1 MSGKS
6 LTTTKNPKDGDEQS
20 SSLSWHKWCRLCAKS
35 ELNDEYESSI
45 FAKNEAGANEADLA
59 TSVGKY
65 FWVNIKAED
74 EISQCLCRECRK
86 LVEELVTFTE
96 RVNKV
101 QTLFVL
107 LQTMKPKTIKEAV
120 KFRTQ
125 FGLSEEG
132 WQHIIKPEA
141 PKIQETPKP
150 LLIDQQIQTDLLY
163 TNVIKELDTQT
174 SICKAKKDLIDILQR
189 PDKNEDYE
197 SQTETEQDTNI
208 YEFTMQEDNEVDFV
222 ENEDF
227 VVPSGSSHTEVIK
240 SSQEDTE
247 PANELE
253 DEELQDSDLFKEL
266 KFKHEDDEE
275 EEEEDDGQQQQP
287 KRFKIIS
294 AEEEVEVE
302 YQDSQQTIEHT
313 EEEENEEDFVE
324 DMGDSLEVLDEERTQ
339 NYVNTSDSKN
349 NTQPDIFELLKGKRG
364 RPYGSKKLD
373 SNNTSYRYE
382 CKECK
387 RRYKNPTI
395 FRKHMITLH
404 DVIAEL
410 PNSHLPSNK
419 CSVCSKEF
427 LTRSSLRLHMR
438 NHLPDEE
445 KYNVPCPY
453 CERKFS
459 QVGAMKQHVKGIH
472 HQMKP
477 FICDQCGKECKTMAA
492 LTEHQLV
499 HTDECP
505 FECEVCHK
513 RFKNKP
519 RLKSHMDTHTKS
531 LYKCPDCDLE
541 LNTRRTLLQH
551 RLVHSDVKRFKCEF
565 CDAAF
570 KRSKALKNHLIL
582 HSGLRPYKCN
592 FCNRSF
598 SNGSNCRAHK
608 KRAHRKQLE
617 EEEANGKVAERVPI
631 PKLEELKTVKGVL
644 VQPRKVRKSGGLSDR
659 VIQLLQTAEER
670 KLQNSQEYE
679 NDDGATAAAAVEN
692 YESYTDFHYEIDKSE
707 VDETE
712 SLVDNPSEECEE
724 TVIYEIIDEI

>member
-1 MSGKS
+1 MSGKH
-6 LTTTKNPKDGDEQS
+6 LTNINNPKDVQQPSES
-20 SSLSWHKWCRLCAKS
+20 SSWLNWCRLCAKS
-35 ELNDEYESSI
+35 ELNDERKYSI
-45 FAKNEAGANEADLA
+45 FDKNEAGANEADLA

-86 LVEELVTFTE
+86 LVQELVTFTE
-96 RVNKV
+96 RVNK
-101 QTLFVL
+101 
-107 LQTMKPKTIKEAV
+107 
-120 KFRTQ
+120 FRRQ

-132 WQHIIKPEA
+132 WEHIIKPEP
-141 PKIQETPKP
+141 PKIQEVPKP
-150 LLIDQQIQTDLLY
+150 LLIDQQVQTDLLF
-163 TNVIKELDTQT
+163 TTEIKETEAQT
-174 SICKAKKDLIDILQR
+174 SISKAKKDLIDILQK
-189 PDKNEDYE
+189 PDKNDDYE
-197 SQTETEQDTNI
+197 SQTETEHDTNV
-208 YEFTMQEDNEVDFV
+208 YEYSMQEDNEVDFV
-222 ENEDF
+222 NNEEF
-227 VVPSGSSHTEVIK
+227 IVPSGSSHTEVIK
-240 SSQEDTE
+240 SSQEETE
-247 PANELE
+247 QAEEQE
-253 DEELQDSDLFKEL
+253 DEEELQDSDLFKEL
-266 KFKHEDDEE
+266 KFKQEDDEE
-275 EEEEDDGQQQQP
+275 EEEDEHQQQP

-302 YQDSQQTIEHT
+302 YQDSQQTEHT
-313 EEEENEEDFVE
+313 EEENEEDFEE
-324 DMGDSLEVLDEERTQ
+324 DMGDSLEVLEEGNND
-339 NYVNTSDSKN
+339 NYINTSDSKN
-349 NTQPDIFELLKGKRG
+349 NGQPDIFELLKGKRG
-364 RPYGSKKLD
+364 RPFGSKKMD
-373 SNNTSYRYE
+373 SNDSTYRYE

-404 DVIAEL
+404 DVIVEL
-410 PNSHLPSNK
+410 PNSHLPSNR
-419 CSVCSKEF
+419 CSICSKEF

-477 FICDQCGKECKTMAA
+477 FICDQCGRECKTMAA

-592 FCNRSF
+592 FCNRAF

-608 KRAHRKQLE
+608 KRAHRKELE

-679 NDDGATAAAAVEN
+679 NDDGATAAAAEN
-692 YESYTDFHYEIDKSE
+692 YETYTHFHYEMDKSE